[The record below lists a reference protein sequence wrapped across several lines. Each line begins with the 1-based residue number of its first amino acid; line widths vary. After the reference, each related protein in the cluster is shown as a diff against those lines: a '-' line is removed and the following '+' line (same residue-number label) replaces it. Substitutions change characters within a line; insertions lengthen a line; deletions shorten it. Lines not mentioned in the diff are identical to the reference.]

1 MRSVSIIALQLLQ
14 FLILHTAYLCKKII
28 SNEKSKTYQNT
39 DFLPVKVY
47 FIQISDQNSV
57 QHLCFT
63 NPKVLSC
70 FPLQSTACPLLYLD
84 GPDNVRYVITQFI
97 KQWLSLAKFADFYWI
112 HRYPGVKSTETIR
125 NHWTFF
131 LPAHLS
137 ATAKKLIF

>member
-1 MRSVSIIALQLLQ
+1 MSIIALQLLQ
-14 FLILHTAYLCKKII
+14 FLVLHTAYLSKKII
-28 SNEKSKTYQNT
+28 SNEKGKTYQNP
-39 DFLPVKVY
+39 DFLPVIVY
-47 FIQISDQNSV
+47 STQISDQNSV
-57 QHLCFT
+57 HWCFT
-63 NPKVLSC
+63 SPKVLSC

-97 KQWLSLAKFADFYWI
+97 KQWLSLAKFADFHWI
-112 HRYPGVKSTETIR
+112 LRSPGVKSTETIR